1 MTKTVLEKLE
11 GTIYKT
17 TLEQKKNDRQRF
29 EEMGHKKEAD
39 GIKKSVAG
47 YVQALRDCRVI
58 TERERQALFIY
69 YGTI

>member
-1 MTKTVLEKLE
+1 MTKLVLEKIE

-17 TLEQKKNDRQRF
+17 TLEQKKKDRKRL
-29 EEMGHKKEAD
+29 EEMEHAHEARE
-39 GIKKSVAG
+39 IKCSIAG
-47 YVQALRDCRVI
+47 YVQALRDCGVI